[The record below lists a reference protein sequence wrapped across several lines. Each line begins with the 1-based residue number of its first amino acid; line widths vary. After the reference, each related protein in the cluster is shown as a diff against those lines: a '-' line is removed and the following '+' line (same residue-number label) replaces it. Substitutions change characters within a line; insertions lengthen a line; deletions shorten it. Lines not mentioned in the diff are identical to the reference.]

1 MKYTISVKETN
12 YGTIVIDAESPEEAI
27 EKAETDYS
35 LGNTIWGSGEYEL
48 SDAKRVK
55 ERTRDRDSR

>member
-1 MKYTISVKETN
+1 MKYTVSVKETN
-12 YGTIVIDAESPEEAI
+12 YGTIVVDAESPEEAI
-27 EKAETDYS
+27 GKAETDYS
-35 LGNTIWGSGEYEL
+35 MGNTVWGSGEYEL

>member
-12 YGTIVIDAESPEEAI
+12 YGTIEVDADSPEEVI
-27 EKAETDYS
+27 KKAETAYS
-35 LGNTIWGSGEYEL
+35 VGNTIWGSGEYEL